1 MTQERL
7 GRINLWKWAF
17 LLLLACNLGLGLVL
31 AGRLLERRE
40 EDLVIQQAADGLDLQ
55 LGTFTTNREQLNQ
68 TLATYLEDYQ
78 SKEFSYQVLVG
89 NQTILFEGAYK
100 FLGYQV
106 PLYLYLTPYPLE
118 DGTLR
123 LSVDAFS
130 VGTLP
135 LPAKEVLQYIKSSYD
150 LPDFVTVQPKK
161 ETIHI
166 DLRAIDNKEK
176 IYVKA
181 DTIDLLNDRIV
192 FSILKKK

>member
-1 MTQERL
+1 MRQRRT
-7 GRINLWKWAF
+7 GNINLWKGAF
-17 LLLLACNLGLGLVL
+17 LLLLAANLGLALVL
-31 AGRLLERRE
+31 SGRLLERRE
-40 EDLVIQQAADGLDLQ
+40 DDLAISQSADGIDLT

-78 SKEFSYQVLVG
+78 SQEFSYQVLVG

-123 LSVDAFS
+123 LSVESFS

-135 LPAKEVLQYIKSSYD
+135 LPAREVLQYIKSSYD

-161 ETIHI
+161 ETIHLN
-166 DLRAIDNKEK
+166 LRAIDNKER

-181 DTIDLLNDRIV
+181 QTIDLLNDRIV